1 MVPLGFH
8 HVAIKVREVEAVAA
22 FYREALSLPEL
33 QRWAS
38 PNGAL
43 RSIWLAATA
52 GQGAEGGFLAVEA
65 TELGER
71 PSHSIVALRI
81 AVAQRA
87 ALVQALSAR
96 GIAVVR
102 ETDWSIFVLDPS
114 GNTVGL
120 SHHPAKFSEQ
130 P

>member
-8 HVAIKVREVEAVAA
+8 HVAIKVLDVEAVAA
-22 FYREALSLPEL
+22 FYRDVLSLPEL
-33 QRWAS
+33 QRWAR
-38 PNGAL
+38 PDGAL
-43 RSIWLAATA
+43 RSIWLGATA

-81 AVAQRA
+81 AVGQRA
-87 ALVQALSAR
+87 ALLQALAAQ
-96 GIAVVR
+96 GVAVMR
-102 ETDWSIFVLDPS
+102 ETDWSIFVFDPS

-120 SHHPAKFSEQ
+120 SHHPVKFSELR
-130 P
+130 